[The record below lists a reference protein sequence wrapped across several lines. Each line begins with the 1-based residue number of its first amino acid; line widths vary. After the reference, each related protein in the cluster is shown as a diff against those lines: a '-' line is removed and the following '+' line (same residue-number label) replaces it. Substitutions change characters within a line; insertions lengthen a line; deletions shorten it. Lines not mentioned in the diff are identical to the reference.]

1 MEFESQDHSQNEE
14 QHLMVN
20 LSNLVGTPNPD
31 LIVNNSAEKGKMGT
45 MVPEARRSSDRSK
58 KRSSIIQNVEDTTLF
73 EFFKSLEWKPNQGI
87 QSTVRASYKAG
98 NSQYNLYA
106 VPGQKPGDKGQIYMQ
121 SQEGFN
127 YDLPP
132 VRLSEK
138 ERDHLVQHI

>member
-1 MEFESQDHSQNEE
+1 MEFESSQG
-14 QHLMVN
+14 HLTDEPHLTVN
-20 LSNLVGTPNPD
+20 LSNLLGTPNPD
-31 LIVNNSAEKGKMGT
+31 LMVNNSAEKGKMGT
-45 MVPEARRSSDRSK
+45 MEQARRSSDRSK
-58 KRSSIIQNVEDTTLF
+58 KRSSIVQNVEDATLF

-138 ERDHLVQHI
+138 ERDHLV